1 MTLSYWPSATVA
13 PTVKTVAALELVRFW
28 RLINNHL
35 ILTKVNYVHQV
46 LWCFAIWL
54 HVKFIYSEKATKFC
68 NIFTLFLSYVVPVKI
83 KVKILQ
89 IFVAFSEYMNFITQ
103 ASFNM
108 HLRLIYFESAKRFEK
123 KTPTSNLNGWF
134 FQILWYSQKTST
146 SKLTGHKCSPH
157 LLVELLL
164 ILKSVMFMSD
174 NWFPP
179 KQIIKHKQ
187 DLYWYQ

>member
-1 MTLSYWPSATVA
+1 MA

-108 HLRLIYFESAKRFEK
+108 HLRLIYFESAK
-123 KTPTSNLNGWF
+123 
-134 FQILWYSQKTST
+134 
-146 SKLTGHKCSPH
+146 
-157 LLVELLL
+157 
-164 ILKSVMFMSD
+164 
-174 NWFPP
+174 
-179 KQIIKHKQ
+179 
-187 DLYWYQ
+187 